1 MIKNKNIFLNDC
13 LSKIIES
20 KKKCNLYKNYLNS
33 MNFNPNNI
41 KKLDD
46 LPFIHVNSFK
56 NLDLMN
62 IKKEKIFKVLKSS
75 GTTSDKY
82 SKIYLDKINAKKQQ
96 VVLSQIMSRLLAG
109 KRKPMII
116 CEKNPILRIAYLIMQ
131 VLQQ

>member
-46 LPFIHVNSFK
+46 LFFIHVNSFK

-96 VVLSQIMSRLLAG
+96 VVLSQIKSTVSRKKKTNDYL
-109 KRKPMII
+109 RK
-116 CEKNPILRIAYLIMQ
+116 KTQ
-131 VLQQ
+131 S